1 MARSP
6 TSAWLSLLAFTYVP
20 MPPFQSRSTGAVRI
34 ARINSIGVTLL
45 RRHAERRSRVDAQR
59 DRLGGTRVHP
69 AAGRDQPRV
78 VVGPRRTWELEQAP
92 ALGERH
98 LGVGIGVDEDVAVVE
113 GGDQSEVPRTQHAVA
128 EDVTGHVADSDRGER
143 LRVGVLA
150 QHACVSPDALPG
162 AARRDPHRLVVVP
175 GAPTGRERVPEPEVV
190 LRGDVVGEIAER
202 GGALV
207 GGDDEICVVTVVDD
221 RVGRMLHHTVD
232 DVVGEVE
239 HPADELAVAL
249 LSLQT
254 LRQPGRPA
262 RS

>member
-1 MARSP
+1 
-6 TSAWLSLLAFTYVP
+6 

-34 ARINSIGVTLL
+34 ARINSIGVT
-45 RRHAERRSRVDAQR
+45 RSAVMPSAARASALNVID
-59 DRLGGTRVHP
+59 LVGTGVHP

-78 VVGPRRTWELEQAP
+78 VVGPRRTRELEQAP

-98 LGVGIGVDEDVAVVE
+98 LGVGIGVDEDVPVVE

-128 EDVTGHVADSDRGER
+128 EDVAGHVADPDGGER

-150 QHACVSPDALPG
+150 RHACVSPHALPR

-175 GAPTGRERVPEPEVV
+175 GAPTGREGVPEPEVV

-207 GGDDEICVVTVVDD
+207 GGDDEVCVVTVVDD

-232 DVVGEVE
+232 HVVGEVE
-239 HPADELAVAL
+239 HSAHELAVAL
-249 LSLQT
+249 LALQT
-254 LRQPGRPA
+254 LLSRVGRT